1 MIEVLQ
7 LIRELGDDLV
17 KRFNIH
23 VCFLFQDLGFFFAE
37 DIVIAYQND

>member
-7 LIRELGDDLV
+7 LIREDGDDLV
-17 KRFNIH
+17 KRLNNH
-23 VCFLFQDLGFFFAE
+23 VFILFQDLGFFFAE